1 MYEETMSTTTTMINI
16 LRSVVTVSSSSNQT
30 MSAASASAE
39 SPPIDGG
46 GGGGG
51 GGGDD
56 CHLSFADQIV
66 ATIILALFFVIGTLS
81 NLSFIS
87 IYLHKQR
94 RRCGGAVPCSNMV
107 MRNGRVSTN
116 GVSIRSTCI
125 RIKNQVSNKAIFT
138 LSMSN
143 LLLSSLFIPYTILFR
158 VWNYNSTQLVFL
170 VLEHLKVH

>member
-16 LRSVVTVSSSSNQT
+16 LRSVVTVSSSNNQT
-30 MSAASASAE
+30 TSAASASAE
-39 SPPIDGG
+39 SPPID
-46 GGGGG
+46 GGGG

>member
-1 MYEETMSTTTTMINI
+1 MSTTTTMMNI
-16 LRSVVTVSSSSNQT
+16 LRSVVAASSRSNQT
-30 MSAASASAE
+30 TSAASTSAE
-39 SPPIDGG
+39 SPPIDS
-46 GGGGG
+46 
-51 GGGDD
+51 GGGDE
-56 CHLSFADQIV
+56 CHLSFADQII
-66 ATIILALFFVIGTLS
+66 ATIILVLFFVIGTLS

-94 RRCGGAVPCSNMV
+94 RRCGGAVPCSNTV

-170 VLEHLKVH
+170 VLEHLKVP

>member
-1 MYEETMSTTTTMINI
+1 MYEETMSTTTTMMNI
-16 LRSVVTVSSSSNQT
+16 LRSVVAASSSSNQT
-30 MSAASASAE
+30 TSAASTSAE
-39 SPPIDGG
+39 SPPLD
-46 GGGGG
+46 GG

-56 CHLSFADQIV
+56 CHLSFVDQIV
-66 ATIILALFFVIGTLS
+66 ATIILVLFFVIGTLS

-94 RRCGGAVPCSNMV
+94 RRCGGAVPCSNV

-170 VLEHLKVH
+170 VLEHLKVP